1 MPVDKEDPMALRG
14 AGIAA
19 CCLALAGC
27 GGKDVPPDVEIQV
40 INGQGISEDSHLTV
54 RITTPFDTERRPFP
68 FGDAT
73 NPSNWVIVHIPVRH
87 GDLVEFA
94 LETASGAEVV
104 KGTCGFDAPAP
115 DYARAILTPLD
126 LGAGRHLDCG
136 EGFFPDNP

>member
-1 MPVDKEDPMALRG
+1 MALRE

-19 CCLALAGC
+19 CCLALAAC
-27 GGKDVPPDVEIQV
+27 SSEDVPPDVEIQV
-40 INGQGISEDSHLTV
+40 INGQGISQDSHLTV
-54 RITTPFDTERRPFP
+54 RVTTPFDTERRPFP

-73 NPSNWVIVHIPVRH
+73 DPNNWVIVHMPVRH

-94 LETASGAEVV
+94 LERGSDAGVVEVV
-104 KGTCGFDAPAP
+104 KGTCGFDQPEP
-115 DYARAILTPLD
+115 DHARAIITPLD